1 MGAARGLD
9 EGLIGTS
16 AEQPSFQRIFGL
28 DEASGKTEEEIA
40 ATLGNIT
47 GMVQMGSI
55 LGALIAFY
63 LTDKIGRLWATRYG
77 KMLQYNATSLLTLFT
92 ANCAFCGSSVS

>member
-16 AEQPSFQRIFGL
+16 AEQPSFQNIFGL
-28 DEASGKTEEEIA
+28 DEASGKSESEIA
-40 ATLGNIT
+40 ATIGNIA

-55 LGALIAFY
+55 LGALIAFVV
-63 LTDKIGRLWATRYG
+63 TE
-77 KMLQYNATSLLTLFT
+77 NF
-92 ANCAFCGSSVS
+92 

>member
-28 DEASGKTEEEIA
+28 DEASGKSEEEIGVAGLGDLLLLASAINQLKGADVVAKETEA
-40 ATLGNIT
+40 A
-47 GMVQMGSI
+47 
-55 LGALIAFY
+55 Y
-63 LTDKIGRLWATRYG
+63 
-77 KMLQYNATSLLTLFT
+77 
-92 ANCAFCGSSVS
+92 

>member
-16 AEQPSFQRIFGL
+16 AEQPSFQKIFGL
-28 DEASGKTEEEIA
+28 DAASGKSEEEIA

-77 KMLQYNATSLLTLFT
+77 RTLYHDIQQQD
-92 ANCAFCGSSVS
+92 